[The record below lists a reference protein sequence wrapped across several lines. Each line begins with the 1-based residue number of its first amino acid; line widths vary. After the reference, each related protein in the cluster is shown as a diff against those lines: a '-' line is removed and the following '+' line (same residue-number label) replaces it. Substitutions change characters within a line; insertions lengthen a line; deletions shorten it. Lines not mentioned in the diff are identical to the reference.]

1 MKKQSSVLKT
11 TSEQIKLQR
20 KLLTLLRKKIKEIK
34 NRFKLTS
41 NVLELKHITEPLLE
55 AKDEFARILIDN
67 TKDALN
73 RGMDKVQ
80 KARIDS
86 KGLLEYS
93 QWVSDNLREHYFT
106 ASQRTLERIAGD
118 IMNNIQQSYEEGL
131 GYREASQRLE
141 QVFTNM
147 QTYELERIA
156 RTELG
161 RAESLG
167 MYTSEI
173 ELGVEYHQWSTME
186 DDLVRDSH
194 SDLEGQIV
202 RVGDEFSNGL
212 KYPLDTSG
220 DISEW
225 INCFIGDTLISC
237 TETERVYRRLYK
249 GEVVSIR
256 TASGNELTGTPN
268 HPVLTS
274 EGWKALG
281 KINLGDD
288 VIIALRTDFPVTPN
302 NNYIKT
308 RIEQIYTTNSKLFP
322 IERVGLSSVDFH
334 TDARGSKDVDIIN
347 INSLLGDSDKSSVS
361 QFSNNFSL
369 VFTYILKALFSCLGS
384 FYSFFDRY
392 CSASNSLVGFS
403 DETLTFGLGSLSHSN
418 IHRFGAVSD
427 RDFVN
432 GQISMNNISTNL
444 ELMSQCFNR
453 FPFLVKIY
461 NFFRQFNNI
470 RSDRDIIFNQYP
482 SDRLSAN
489 SIFFSNGAERIT
501 VPITFD
507 NVVNIERKSFSGY
520 VYNLQTKD
528 NIYISNNIITHNC
541 RCVLLPY
548 IMPEGFTAPDLPYF
562 YEYDLIPI
570 STTEPIQ
577 EEAIQSLAKYQHTD
591 FFPINQYLRAGRLP
605 EDTLQTK
612 QDIKKMDSLM
622 QPLKQDTLL
631 YRGMG
636 HNLLDKIGITL
647 NENLDEVLN
656 GRIEG
661 KTYSEYLNEKLS
673 GVVFQD
679 NGFISTSSDLETAK
693 DFVTWTKTLSNQTKG
708 LMEIT
713 AQAGVKAINVDDL
726 NYMGESEY
734 ILQRGTK
741 FMIDRV
747 EIIENKGKL
756 LIKYKVKVVE

>member
-1 MKKQSSVLKT
+1 M
-11 TSEQIKLQR
+11 
-20 KLLTLLRKKIKEIK
+20 
-34 NRFKLTS
+34 
-41 NVLELKHITEPLLE
+41 ELKHITEPLLE

-67 TKDALN
+67 TRDALN

-86 KGLLEYS
+86 EGLLEYS

-225 INCFIGDTLISC
+225 INC
-237 TETERVYRRLYK
+237 
-249 GEVVSIR
+249 
-256 TASGNELTGTPN
+256 
-268 HPVLTS
+268 
-274 EGWKALG
+274 
-281 KINLGDD
+281 
-288 VIIALRTDFPVTPN
+288 
-302 NNYIKT
+302 
-308 RIEQIYTTNSKLFP
+308 
-322 IERVGLSSVDFH
+322 
-334 TDARGSKDVDIIN
+334 
-347 INSLLGDSDKSSVS
+347 
-361 QFSNNFSL
+361 
-369 VFTYILKALFSCLGS
+369 
-384 FYSFFDRY
+384 
-392 CSASNSLVGFS
+392 
-403 DETLTFGLGSLSHSN
+403 
-418 IHRFGAVSD
+418 
-427 RDFVN
+427 
-432 GQISMNNISTNL
+432 
-444 ELMSQCFNR
+444 
-453 FPFLVKIY
+453 
-461 NFFRQFNNI
+461 
-470 RSDRDIIFNQYP
+470 
-482 SDRLSAN
+482 
-489 SIFFSNGAERIT
+489 
-501 VPITFD
+501 
-507 NVVNIERKSFSGY
+507 
-520 VYNLQTKD
+520 
-528 NIYISNNIITHNC
+528 

-570 STTEPIQ
+570 STTESIQ

-747 EIIENKGKL
+747 EIIENRGKL